1 MITTERKKR
10 KVRITKK
17 RKCLRRIK
25 KNEGRL

>member
-1 MITTERKKR
+1 MITTKRKKK
-10 KVRITKK
+10 KVRIIKK